1 MPMIP
6 TPQKGEAGDTP
17 ALLPANGRSHRRR
30 VRWDADPPADNDRRK
45 TGRRRTT
52 PLLYVT
58 DGENI
63 VVLASNGGRPRHPHW
78 WLNLEE
84 NPEAALQVRQ
94 QERWVR
100 AEEAIGEERERLR
113 RPPRDIPQ
121 VRRVSE
127 GYHAKDPGGGS
138 AALRVGRALESGNS
152 GACSGRW
159 RSWRAA
165 SGSRRRAG
173 RLRRRASRSS

>member
-1 MPMIP
+1 MIP
-6 TPQKGEAGDTP
+6 SLMNVRSAIHRLCYKLTGGAIGGGSAGMP
-17 ALLPANGRSHRRR
+17 ILLLRTTG
-30 VRWDADPPADNDRRK
+30 RK
-45 TGRRRTT
+45 TRRPRTT

-63 VVLASNGGRPRHPHW
+63 VVVASNGGRPRHPHW

-84 NPEAALQVRQ
+84 NPEAAVQVRHQ
-94 QERWVR
+94 KRWVR

-138 AALRVGRALESGNS
+138 AAPRVGRALESGNS

-173 RLRRRASRSS
+173 RLRRRALRSS